1 MNWSKSRKWNALK
14 TAKICLIKGYQVL
27 LMNQNQQGAEE
38 ILDNARIK
46 KIRENF
52 NELSDKFLKPKIKE
66 IRRNLYETENK

>member
-1 MNWSKSRKWNALK
+1 M
-14 TAKICLIKGYQVL
+14 
-27 LMNQNQQGAEE
+27 MNQNQQGAEE

-52 NELSDKFLKPKIKE
+52 NELRDKFLKPNIKE